1 MSTDTKE
8 LFNSMVDSTD
18 ISLDDDYRK
27 ITEATAKAERDKA
40 AAEEAERKAKATQL
54 DKQYF
59 AADMEDNL
67 QSALYKDMGIL
78 RNQNEDLKQHL
89 PSALLKHKKKPI
101 MYLLDADGY
110 LMRRTPPTVS
120 LDINQA
126 FATKGGR
133 GMRALPCNEPKKH
146 YTKIELFD
154 DSWVN
159 IANVRKYV
167 ELFNKKTAN
176 YRIASQLSDHTKLIM
191 SRLGM
196 QYQ

>member
-67 QSALYKDMGIL
+67 QSTLYKDMGIL

-110 LMRRTPPTVS
+110 RMRPDDRP
-120 LDINQA
+120 DITGKIN
-126 FATKGGR
+126 KGGR
-133 GMRALPCNEPKKH
+133 GMRALPPGELAKH
-146 YTKIELFD
+146 YTQIELFD

-167 ELFNKKTAN
+167 ALFNKKTAN
-176 YRIASQLSDHTKLIM
+176 YRIASQLTDHTKLIM
-191 SRLGM
+191 NRLGM